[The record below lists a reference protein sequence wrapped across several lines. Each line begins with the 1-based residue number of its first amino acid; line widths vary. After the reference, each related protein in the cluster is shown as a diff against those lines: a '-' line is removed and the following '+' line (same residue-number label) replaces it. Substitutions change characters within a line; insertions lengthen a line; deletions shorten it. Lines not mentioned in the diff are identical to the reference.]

1 VIGVDTAD
9 GLFQTPVDVD
19 YAVVQLVSWFVD
31 WVVAS
36 RQYVIFTS
44 CGNLFPK
51 PNNSVFGG
59 LLKSQNAV

>member
-1 VIGVDTAD
+1 
-9 GLFQTPVDVD
+9 
-19 YAVVQLVSWFVD
+19 VQLDSWFVD